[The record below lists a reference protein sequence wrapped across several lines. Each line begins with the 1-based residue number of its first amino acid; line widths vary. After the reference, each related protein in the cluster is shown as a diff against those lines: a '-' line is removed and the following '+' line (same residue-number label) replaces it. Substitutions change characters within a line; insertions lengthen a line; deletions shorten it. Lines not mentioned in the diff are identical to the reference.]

1 MAESTLYQ
9 DSSRLNFKNW
19 GELKV
24 DNFYENVNSRTLEL
38 DFEFSGQNMTEL
50 CENFNRTEYI
60 DNQNK
65 ILEENG
71 VGIPEAQIQ
80 DVTTD
85 QTSTLATTTEAST
98 TELDQT
104 KLTFDESRI
113 LIYYC
118 EVEGIFFIE
127 KIYKARLD
135 Y

>member
-1 MAESTLYQ
+1 
-9 DSSRLNFKNW
+9 
-19 GELKV
+19 
-24 DNFYENVNSRTLEL
+24 
-38 DFEFSGQNMTEL
+38 MTEL

-71 VGIPEAQIQ
+71 VAIPEAQIQ
-80 DVTTD
+80 EFTTD

-118 EVEGIFFIE
+118 EVEGIYFI
-127 KIYKARLD
+127 KLFQISYFKNL
-135 Y
+135 

>member
-1 MAESTLYQ
+1 
-9 DSSRLNFKNW
+9 
-19 GELKV
+19 
-24 DNFYENVNSRTLEL
+24 
-38 DFEFSGQNMTEL
+38 MTEL

-98 TELDQT
+98 TVMDQK

>member
-1 MAESTLYQ
+1 
-9 DSSRLNFKNW
+9 
-19 GELKV
+19 
-24 DNFYENVNSRTLEL
+24 
-38 DFEFSGQNMTEL
+38 MTEL

-71 VGIPEAQIQ
+71 VVIPEAQIQ

-104 KLTFDESRI
+104 KLSFDESRI

-118 EVEGIFFIE
+118 EVEGIFFHR
-127 KIYKARLD
+127 KIYKASLG

>member
-1 MAESTLYQ
+1 MGGSTLYQ

-24 DNFYENVNSRTLEL
+24 DNFYENINSKTLEL

-71 VGIPEAQIQ
+71 VVIPEAQIQ

-104 KLTFDESRI
+104 KLSFDESRI

-118 EVEGIFFIE
+118 EVEGIFFHR
-127 KIYKARLD
+127 KIYKASLG